1 MADARAKTPGMKY
14 CFLTLWL
21 CCLLPC
27 FAELPTS
34 VYSDLQKKSPEVVE
48 IKVDR
53 VKHQGLF
60 RKQEK
65 VSATVTKVIRT
76 ASGLKVGHKIEI
88 RYRHIPLRGAAG
100 PSPIPKLKAG
110 ATYPAWLKK
119 AEGGIYA
126 PSARGKSFSPV
137 RL

>member
-1 MADARAKTPGMKY
+1 MKY
-14 CFLTLWL
+14 CVLSLWFVS
-21 CCLLPC
+21 LLPC

-34 VYSDLQKKSPEVVE
+34 VYSELQKKSPEAVE
-48 IKVDR
+48 IQVDR

-65 VSATVTKVIRT
+65 VSATVTKVTRS
-76 ASGLKVGHKIEI
+76 AAGLKVGDKIEI

-110 ATYPAWLKK
+110 AAYPAWLKK

-126 PSARGKSFSPV
+126 PSARGMSFSPV
-137 RL
+137 RVKNP